1 MKKVDI
7 KHKFFY
13 YDEAEE
19 PVMHVKSGD
28 QIQFESEDCFQNLLT
43 DESVVKSDL
52 LKRELLSTLPMGRYM
67 WMAQSQEIH

>member
-13 YDEAEE
+13 YDEVEE

-28 QIQFESEDCFQNLLT
+28 QTQFESEDCFQNLLT

-52 LKRELLSTLPMGRYM
+52 LKK
-67 WMAQSQEIH
+67 